1 MENLAIDVQSIRACT
16 LAGIWL
22 SSQVDVRDAGEN
34 GLFTFMH
41 IFLCLCL
48 IIYMLN
54 SIIGVEMVDIVG
66 GDGVSG
72 FASSFGRSVI
82 LHEGGG
88 EL

>member
-1 MENLAIDVQSIRACT
+1 
-16 LAGIWL
+16 
-22 SSQVDVRDAGEN
+22 
-34 GLFTFMH
+34 
-41 IFLCLCL
+41 
-48 IIYMLN
+48 MLN